1 MDIWLAIGIPM
12 LLVGLGQGWLLAPI
26 AGIHEVD
33 ASLSGAASGMT
44 NTMPI
49 RWSNRLINYRLF
61 HIKYNTYY
69 SLSRCDVVS
78 YIDYRLHC
86 VMDDSTPN

>member
-1 MDIWLAIGIPM
+1 M

-26 AGIHEVD
+26 TSAGIHEVD

-44 NTMPI
+44 NTMHQLGGPI
-49 RWSNRLINYRLF
+49 GLSIIVF
-61 HIKYNTYY
+61 FIKYNTYY
-69 SLSRCDVVS
+69 SLLSRCDVVNC
-78 YIDYRLHC
+78 YLYDYRLHC